1 MGCGL
6 VVSPESL
13 AQAGGSFFRRG
24 AGRRHTMEA
33 VLQVVQRI
41 NFYLSDYILVFLLI
55 GTGLYFSVR
64 TRFVQVRC
72 FGEGMRAVFGEFNM
86 QGGRQKGGLSSFQAL
101 TTAIAAQVGTGN
113 IIGACGAILLGGPG
127 AIFWMWIIA
136 FFGMATIYAE
146 AVLAQEPRRVAEG
159 GSVSGGPVYYIKR
172 AFPGRFGT
180 FLAGFFAVALILAL
194 GFMGC
199 MVQSNS
205 IGETCAAAFG
215 VPSWAVG
222 IVVAVLAAVVFLGGI
237 QRIAGVTEKLVPI
250 MAALYLLEA
259 YVKKME
265 IRNESSSERI
275 IMESPDEL
283 AADYIE
289 GFEVTSDM
297 PENYSSAITQQSN
310 RNSTRN
316 ENSCHLRFTPKKLT
330 QKITVKIRI
339 KGMNNIRK
347 ATCTLDG
354 IAESIF
360 LVSRQ
365 NSEKTVT
372 QVLRLSN
379 PVYDSG
385 SVTEGTLSTT
395 ISVFGFDVEIPHNL
409 HLKAKLVDGKT
420 IFEES
425 FNDLAIRR
433 LDEED
438 GTMSVF
444 IDMACEKTVPNVKT
458 EGSSGFDADVDK
470 WDDEVNSDIDI

>member
-1 MGCGL
+1 ML
-6 VVSPESL
+6 VACNRRELTYSPEATITISADWSQSGL
-13 AQAGGSFFRRG
+13 NEKEQDYG
-24 AGRRHTMEA
+24 A
-33 VLQVVQRI
+33 
-41 NFYLSDYILVFLLI
+41 
-55 GTGLYFSVR
+55 
-64 TRFVQVRC
+64 
-72 FGEGMRAVFGEFNM
+72 
-86 QGGRQKGGLSSFQAL
+86 
-101 TTAIAAQVGTGN
+101 TAIFYPTD
-113 IIGACGAILLGGPG
+113 
-127 AIFWMWIIA
+127 
-136 FFGMATIYAE
+136 
-146 AVLAQEPRRVAEG
+146 
-159 GSVSGGPVYYIKR
+159 GSTP
-172 AFPGRFGT
+172 
-180 FLAGFFAVALILAL
+180 FLAL
-194 GFMGC
+194 MGDRTYKTLC
-199 MVQSNS
+199 LKEGCYNVVLFNRSFDDFGNLCFR
-205 IGETCAAAFG
+205 GEENYQT
-215 VPSWAVG
+215 
-222 IVVAVLAAVVFLGGI
+222 
-237 QRIAGVTEKLVPI
+237 
-250 MAALYLLEA
+250 LEA

-289 GFEVTSDM
+289 
-297 PENYSSAITQQSN
+297 
-310 RNSTRN
+310 
-316 ENSCHLRFTPKKLT
+316 
-330 QKITVKIRI
+330 
-339 KGMNNIRK
+339 
-347 ATCTLDG
+347 
-354 IAESIF
+354 AESIF

>member
-1 MGCGL
+1 ML
-6 VVSPESL
+6 SVYTR
-13 AQAGGSFFRRG
+13 AQIAI
-24 AGRRHTMEA
+24 A
-33 VLQVVQRI
+33 VLHDLSSSKVLQPVKFLLQNEEWKDLLNKLEKVKLIRLLPNKETRI
-41 NFYLSDYILVFLLI
+41 LFSYEFSRPLLQISLLNVLQTINIATYRYTSVSRNLPYTGVATQTQGKERRCKMRISPTLYILYLFVFLLVACNRRELTYSPEATI
-55 GTGLYFSVR
+55 TISADWSQSGLNEKEQDY
-64 TRFVQVRC
+64 
-72 FGEGMRAVFGEFNM
+72 GA
-86 QGGRQKGGLSSFQAL
+86 
-101 TTAIAAQVGTGN
+101 TAIFYPTD
-113 IIGACGAILLGGPG
+113 
-127 AIFWMWIIA
+127 
-136 FFGMATIYAE
+136 
-146 AVLAQEPRRVAEG
+146 
-159 GSVSGGPVYYIKR
+159 GSTP
-172 AFPGRFGT
+172 F
-180 FLAGFFAVALILAL
+180 VAL
-194 GFMGC
+194 MGDRTYKTLC
-199 MVQSNS
+199 LKEGCYNVVLFNRSFDDFGNLCFR
-205 IGETCAAAFG
+205 GEENYQT
-215 VPSWAVG
+215 
-222 IVVAVLAAVVFLGGI
+222 
-237 QRIAGVTEKLVPI
+237 
-250 MAALYLLEA
+250 LEA

>member
-1 MGCGL
+1 MRI
-6 VVSPESL
+6 SPTL
-13 AQAGGSFFRRG
+13 
-24 AGRRHTMEA
+24 
-33 VLQVVQRI
+33 
-41 NFYLSDYILVFLLI
+41 YILYLFVFLL
-55 GTGLYFSVR
+55 VACNR
-64 TRFVQVRC
+64 R
-72 FGEGMRAVFGEFNM
+72 E
-86 QGGRQKGGLSSFQAL
+86 L
-101 TTAIAAQVGTGN
+101 TYS
-113 IIGACGAILLGGPG
+113 PE
-127 AIFWMWIIA
+127 
-136 FFGMATIYAE
+136 ATITISADWSQSGLNEKEQDYGATTIFY
-146 AVLAQEPRRVAEG
+146 PTD
-159 GSVSGGPVYYIKR
+159 GSTP
-172 AFPGRFGT
+172 F
-180 FLAGFFAVALILAL
+180 VAL
-194 GFMGC
+194 MGDRTYKTLC
-199 MVQSNS
+199 LKEGCYNVVLFNRSFDDFGNLCFR
-205 IGETCAAAFG
+205 GEENYQT
-215 VPSWAVG
+215 
-222 IVVAVLAAVVFLGGI
+222 
-237 QRIAGVTEKLVPI
+237 
-250 MAALYLLEA
+250 LEA

-379 PVYDSG
+379 PIYDSG

-470 WDDEVNSDIDI
+470 WNDEVNSDIDI

>member
-1 MGCGL
+1 ML
-6 VVSPESL
+6 SVYTR
-13 AQAGGSFFRRG
+13 AQIAI
-24 AGRRHTMEA
+24 A
-33 VLQVVQRI
+33 VLHDLSSSKVLQPVKFLLQNEEWKDLLNKLEKVQLIRLLPNKETRI
-41 NFYLSDYILVFLLI
+41 LFSPYTGMATQTQGKERRCKMRISPTLYILYLFVFLLVACNRRELTYSPEATI
-55 GTGLYFSVR
+55 TISADWSQSGLNEKEQDY
-64 TRFVQVRC
+64 
-72 FGEGMRAVFGEFNM
+72 GA
-86 QGGRQKGGLSSFQAL
+86 
-101 TTAIAAQVGTGN
+101 TAIFYPTD
-113 IIGACGAILLGGPG
+113 
-127 AIFWMWIIA
+127 
-136 FFGMATIYAE
+136 
-146 AVLAQEPRRVAEG
+146 
-159 GSVSGGPVYYIKR
+159 GSTP
-172 AFPGRFGT
+172 F
-180 FLAGFFAVALILAL
+180 VAL
-194 GFMGC
+194 MGDRTYKTLC
-199 MVQSNS
+199 LKEGCYNVVLFNRSFDDFGNLCFR
-205 IGETCAAAFG
+205 GEKNYQT
-215 VPSWAVG
+215 
-222 IVVAVLAAVVFLGGI
+222 
-237 QRIAGVTEKLVPI
+237 
-250 MAALYLLEA
+250 LEA

-265 IRNESSSERI
+265 IRNESSSERM

-360 LVSRQ
+360 LASRQ

-379 PVYDSG
+379 PIYDSG
-385 SVTEGTLSTT
+385 SVIEGTLSTT

-470 WDDEVNSDIDI
+470 WNDEVNSDIDI

>member
-1 MGCGL
+1 MSQIGFTDGL
-6 VVSPESL
+6 TFIL
-13 AQAGGSFFRRG
+13 IFTSFWK
-24 AGRRHTMEA
+24 
-33 VLQVVQRI
+33 I
-41 NFYLSDYILVFLLI
+41 SYLCLNVIRPRVKSY
-55 GTGLYFSVR
+55 
-64 TRFVQVRC
+64 
-72 FGEGMRAVFGEFNM
+72 GEISTVT
-86 QGGRQKGGLSSFQAL
+86 LS
-101 TTAIAAQVGTGN
+101 
-113 IIGACGAILLGGPG
+113 
-127 AIFWMWIIA
+127 
-136 FFGMATIYAE
+136 
-146 AVLAQEPRRVAEG
+146 
-159 GSVSGGPVYYIKR
+159 
-172 AFPGRFGT
+172 
-180 FLAGFFAVALILAL
+180 
-194 GFMGC
+194 
-199 MVQSNS
+199 
-205 IGETCAAAFG
+205 
-215 VPSWAVG
+215 
-222 IVVAVLAAVVFLGGI
+222 
-237 QRIAGVTEKLVPI
+237 
-250 MAALYLLEA
+250 
-259 YVKKME
+259 
-265 IRNESSSERI
+265 
-275 IMESPDEL
+275 
-283 AADYIE
+283 
-289 GFEVTSDM
+289 
-297 PENYSSAITQQSN
+297 
-310 RNSTRN
+310 
-316 ENSCHLRFTPKKLT
+316 PKKLT

>member
-1 MGCGL
+1 MRI
-6 VVSPESL
+6 SPTL
-13 AQAGGSFFRRG
+13 
-24 AGRRHTMEA
+24 
-33 VLQVVQRI
+33 
-41 NFYLSDYILVFLLI
+41 YILYLFVFLLVACNRRELTYSPEATI
-55 GTGLYFSVR
+55 TISADWSQSGLNEKEQDY
-64 TRFVQVRC
+64 
-72 FGEGMRAVFGEFNM
+72 GA
-86 QGGRQKGGLSSFQAL
+86 
-101 TTAIAAQVGTGN
+101 TAIFYPTD
-113 IIGACGAILLGGPG
+113 
-127 AIFWMWIIA
+127 
-136 FFGMATIYAE
+136 
-146 AVLAQEPRRVAEG
+146 
-159 GSVSGGPVYYIKR
+159 GSTP
-172 AFPGRFGT
+172 F
-180 FLAGFFAVALILAL
+180 VAL
-194 GFMGC
+194 MGDRTYKTLC
-199 MVQSNS
+199 LKEGCYNVVLFNRSFDDFGNLCFR
-205 IGETCAAAFG
+205 GEENYQT
-215 VPSWAVG
+215 
-222 IVVAVLAAVVFLGGI
+222 
-237 QRIAGVTEKLVPI
+237 
-250 MAALYLLEA
+250 LEA

-365 NSEKTVT
+365 NSGKTVT

-470 WDDEVNSDIDI
+470 WNDEVNSDIDI